1 MTVDDLSVQVDV
13 VADTPATL
21 LDPAAGAPAATAEPS
36 APPAATTPPLRLSLL
51 DDHRLLVDSMSSWIT
66 DNAPGFDVV
75 LARSNWADFV
85 CSPSFPGDL
94 VLLDYQLKEGV
105 SIESRVRTCRA
116 AGAKVIVISGL
127 DTRQTRTR
135 SLGAGASAF
144 LSKDLPMPEIIS
156 IAEQIMGV
164 AGAAGPGGATSTSS
178 RSGSVSGAGSA
189 GVGVAAGIGSGAAA
203 RAATPSPT
211 VLGGPAPAAGALHGG
226 IQVGSP
232 RPDAPGSST
241 GTSAPGLVAGPR
253 VVPKLS
259 SGETE
264 ALALYSSG
272 LSLAEVAA
280 KMDVQYE
287 TAKTYIRRVREK
299 YTKVERPAGTRAELI
314 RRAAEDGFLR

>member
-1 MTVDDLSVQVDV
+1 MPNDDPTAQVDV
-13 VADTPATL
+13 
-21 LDPAAGAPAATAEPS
+21 AAR
-36 APPAATTPPLRLSLL
+36 PLRLSLL

-75 LARSNWADFV
+75 LARSNWAEFV

-94 VLLDYQLKEGV
+94 VFLDYQLKEGV

-144 LSKDLPMPEIIS
+144 LSKDLPMPEIMS

-164 AGAAGPGGATSTSS
+164 AGAGDAGGATSTSPAS
-178 RSGSVSGAGSA
+178 VSASSGSGS
-189 GVGVAAGIGSGAAA
+189 GIGSGPAA
-203 RAATPSPT
+203 RAATPSAT
-211 VLGGPAPAAGALHGG
+211 VLGGSAPVAGGLHSG
-226 IQVGSP
+226 IQIGVA

-259 SGETE
+259 TGETE

>member
-1 MTVDDLSVQVDV
+1 MPTDDL
-13 VADTPATL
+13 TPRV
-21 LDPAAGAPAATAEPS
+21 
-36 APPAATTPPLRLSLL
+36 RLSLL
-51 DDHRLLVDSMSSWIT
+51 DDHRLLIDSMSSWIR
-66 DNAPGFDVV
+66 DNAPAFEVV

-94 VLLDYQLKEGV
+94 VFLDYQLKEGV

-144 LSKDLPMPEIIS
+144 LSKDLPMPEII
-156 IAEQIMGV
+156 GV
-164 AGAAGPGGATSTSS
+164 AQQLMGLAADASGSTSTSYGFAPGATAGGTPGTGTTAGTTPPS
-178 RSGSVSGAGSA
+178 AAALGAGE
-189 GVGVAAGIGSGAAA
+189 
-203 RAATPSPT
+203 ATPGE
-211 VLGGPAPAAGALHGG
+211 LLGG
-226 IQVGSP
+226 IQRGVPRADSPGSGSGYA
-232 RPDAPGSST
+232 APGI
-241 GTSAPGLVAGPR
+241 VAGPR

-264 ALALYSSG
+264 ALALYSAG